1 MSFSRRGFLRTLTA
15 GTVAGSLS
23 AWGGSALTAA
33 TTATARLERDREGL
47 LLLDSNENPYG
58 PSAKVVA
65 AVQESLIRA
74 NRYPFREYGALTED
88 LARLHKV
95 GTNQILLGC
104 GSTDLLRVSAAALV
118 GPGKKVVMASPTF
131 EDLGMYAGAIGAE
144 VVRVP
149 LTANFAHDL
158 DGMLA
163 RVDDTVALIYV
174 CNPNN
179 PTASLTPRSDIDT
192 FLSKLPSSTYV
203 LIDEAYHH
211 YVSTSARYVSFLDR
225 PAGNQRVIVLRTFS
239 KIHAMAGLRLGYA
252 VADPRLVET
261 MRSHLTDVDL
271 NCAAVAGGRAALA
284 DTESVRNFAKRNTD
298 DRQEFFN
305 QAMARMLKPIDSHTN
320 FVMMDVHQPADD
332 IIQHFLK
339 NRVRIGRHFPPLTQ
353 HIRVSLGTPAA
364 MNEFWRVWDLL
375 PHSKMSM

>member
-1 MSFSRRGFLRTLTA
+1 
-15 GTVAGSLS
+15 
-23 AWGGSALTAA
+23 
-33 TTATARLERDREGL
+33 
-47 LLLDSNENPYG
+47 LLDSNENPYG

-118 GPGKKVVMASPTF
+118 GPGKKLVMASPTF
-131 EDLGMYAGAIGAE
+131 EDLGTYVGTIGAE

-149 LTANFAHDL
+149 LTANFAHDV

-163 RVDDTVALIYV
+163 RIDDTVALIYV

-211 YVSTSARYVSFLDR
+211 YVSASARYVSFLDR

-339 NRVRIGRHFPPLTQ
+339 NRVRIGRHFPPLTR